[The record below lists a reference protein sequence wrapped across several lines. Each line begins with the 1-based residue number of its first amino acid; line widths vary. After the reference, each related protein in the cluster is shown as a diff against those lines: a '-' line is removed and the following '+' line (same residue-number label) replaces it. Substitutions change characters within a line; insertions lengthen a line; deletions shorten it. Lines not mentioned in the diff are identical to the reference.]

1 MNLNIPDFQEI
12 ILDSAEET
20 LFQQRSATSSE
31 TELNRA
37 YHDFLKSEKERI
49 KTAHQE
55 GESGLDIANWRSA
68 LLDVVINDHY
78 AITCQK
84 GGCPPYILVASGGYG
99 RGLLN
104 PGSDIDL
111 QFILHERVSARKM
124 AGIRCQIHSLLT
136 MLYDAGFIVGHAV
149 RTSEEAI
156 SFANKD
162 HPTKTALLD
171 ARYIAGDAE
180 YFDEFEATFFK
191 KCILGKE
198 LAYLTERCEGIR
210 ASHRKF
216 GCTPHRQEPHVKMGC
231 GGLRDYHNMIWLIWV
246 LYKSRD
252 LKLLVNSKK
261 LSHLAFTE
269 IEEAYEFLMRV
280 RNELHYI
287 QSNQS
292 GDIMTIRH
300 QGIIATHFEYPGKTI
315 IKRSERF
322 MRDYYRHTKALYH
335 HGRSLMQTFNLEVET
350 ASSSPIPIIGALAAR
365 FHRTSEVAKFEGFVA
380 KDGLIF
386 PGETDPFAENPRQ
399 LMRFFLHTQ
408 QRGLKTSPEIRIL
421 FEAHWA
427 DIDDDFRSSWPNRET
442 FEQILQNRGQ
452 VAHIL
457 RKMHRLGFL
466 GRYLPEFGHLTDL
479 VQHEFFHQYTADEHT
494 LRCID
499 ELDRL
504 LLSTDP
510 KEQFFKK
517 IFQDFQDP
525 VALYIA
531 LIMHDTGRAEN
542 VRVHEDASA
551 ILAAKVCERLKYSG
565 DRLRLIMF
573 LVDHHLSFWRT
584 ATTKDLSDHTTI
596 ADFATTVKNRTFME
610 ALYLFT
616 YVDSRGTNDA
626 AWNDWKASLMQQL
639 YRSTCAYFE
648 DKDAFQEKFNT
659 PVTKTKEKVLEELE
673 EPESYREEVDAHFKN
688 LSSRY
693 FNYRGTTS
701 IARHIKLFRSF
712 FTRLTR
718 EGSESLQP
726 VFGWEARPDEGYT
739 LLELVSWNRHSLL
752 SVIAGA
758 LASRNLNVLS
768 ADIFMREDDLVLD
781 IFRVCTTNFHPI
793 PTHEIKQLEKL
804 ISEACSA
811 AEDSPVNFPKLI
823 EQRAQPSIL
832 DEPKAE
838 FTIPQRAF
846 VNNDQSEIATVLEV
860 QAADRIGL
868 LYDIF
873 KALNHLNTNVLSARI
888 STQAGAA
895 IDRFY
900 LVDTVTEMKITDPKK
915 LEAIEYQ
922 IWLCMAVAEGIK
934 PPTS

>member
-1 MNLNIPDFQEI
+1 MNPNIPDFQEI
-12 ILDSAEET
+12 VLDSAEQT
-20 LFQQRSATSSE
+20 LFQQRSAVSDEAT
-31 TELNRA
+31 LNKA
-37 YHDFLKSEKERI
+37 YHDFIKSEKERI
-49 KTAHQE
+49 KKAHEE
-55 GESGLDIANWRSA
+55 GASGLDIASWRSA
-68 LLDVVINDHY
+68 LMDVVINDHY
-78 AITCQK
+78 AMTCQK
-84 GGCPPYILVASGGYG
+84 RGRPPYTLVASGGYG

-111 QFILHERVSARKM
+111 QFILHKRIGEKKTNDLKTL
-124 AGIRCQIHSLLT
+124 IHGLLT
-136 MLYDAGFIVGHAV
+136 MLYDAGFVVGHGV

-156 SFANKD
+156 AFANRD

-180 YFDEFEATFFK
+180 KFDEFESAFFK

-198 LAYLTERCEGIR
+198 ISYLTERCEDNR
-210 ASHRKF
+210 ARHRKY

-231 GGLRDYHNMIWLIWV
+231 GGLRDYHNIIWLIWV
-246 LYKSRD
+246 LQKSRD
-252 LKLLVNSKK
+252 LKVLVDNKK
-261 LSHLAFTE
+261 LSYLAYTE
-269 IEEAYEFLMRV
+269 IEAAYEFLMRV

-287 QSNQS
+287 QSNQT

-300 QGIIATHFEYPGKTI
+300 QGIIATHFEYPGNTI
-315 IKRSERF
+315 IKRSEHF
-322 MRDYYRHTKALYH
+322 MKDYYRHTKALYQ
-335 HGRSLMQTFNLEVET
+335 HGRSLMQAYNLEVET
-350 ASSSPIPIIGALAAR
+350 PASSPIPVISALAAR
-365 FHRTSEVAKFEGFVA
+365 FHRSSEVVKFEGFVA

-386 PGETDPFAENPRQ
+386 PGETDPFAGNPRQ
-399 LMRFFLHTQ
+399 LIRFFLHTQ
-408 QRGLKTSPEIRIL
+408 QRGLKTSPEIRNL
-421 FEAHWA
+421 FETHWD
-427 DIDDDFRSSWPNRET
+427 DIGDDFRSNWSNRET

-452 VAHIL
+452 VAQIL
-457 RKMHRLGFL
+457 RQMHRVGFL

-504 LLSTDP
+504 LLSEEP

-517 IFQDFQDP
+517 IFQNIQDP

-551 ILAAKVCERLKYSG
+551 LLAAKVCERLKYSG

-584 ATTKDLSDHTTI
+584 ATTKDLSDHATI
-596 ADFATTVKNRTFME
+596 ADFAATVKNKAFME

-648 DKDAFQEKFNT
+648 DRAAFKEQFNT
-659 PVTKTKEKVLEELE
+659 PIAKTKEKVLKELE
-673 EPESYREEVDAHFKN
+673 DPESYREEIEAHFEN
-688 LSSRY
+688 LPSRY
-693 FNYRGTTS
+693 FNYRGATS

-712 FTRLTR
+712 FTRLTGD
-718 EGSESLQP
+718 GSESLQP
-726 VFGWEARPDEGYT
+726 VFIWEARPDEGYT
-739 LLELVSWNRHSLL
+739 LLELVSWNRQSLL
-752 SVIAGA
+752 AIIAGA

-781 IFRVCTTNFHPI
+781 IFRVCTTDFRPI
-793 PTHEIKQLEKL
+793 PPHEIKQLEKL
-804 ISEACSA
+804 ISEACCA
-811 AEDSPVNFPKLI
+811 DEHCPVNFPKLI
-823 EQRAQPSIL
+823 EERSQPSIL
-832 DEPKAE
+832 DEPKPD

-860 QAADRIGL
+860 QAVDRIGL

-873 KALNHLNTNVLSARI
+873 KALNRLKTNILSARI

-900 LVDTVTEMKITDPKK
+900 LVDAMTGMKITDPKK
-915 LEAIEYQ
+915 LETIEHQ
-922 IWLCMAVAEGIK
+922 IWLCMAVAEGLK
-934 PPTS
+934 AP